1 MKNLNMRPLPTK
13 SLKENASKPWKKWLL
28 VLVLAT
34 ILIGY
39 LIWKVALSNTN
50 QPFPVTKQIEATQPV
65 STPLDSAAS
74 DSGNETPEVEDSS
87 DASSLNGD
95 VLTPETILNAPLPES
110 DSLAKEEI
118 DRLDDELKRLTEQEK
133 LAAEQLAMNKQL
145 AEMKEEQIALVE
157 QQLAQLEAGDTV
169 KTATE

>member
-1 MKNLNMRPLPTK
+1 MRPLPAK
-13 SLKENASKPWKKWLL
+13 PLKENASKPWKKWLL

-34 ILIGY
+34 VLIGY

-65 STPLDSAAS
+65 SAPLDSAAS
-74 DSGNETPEVEDSS
+74 DSGNETLKVDDSS

-118 DRLDDELKRLTEQEK
+118 DRLDDELKRLTEQEE